1 MTDRAT
7 FPDWARRMLAAV
19 ALLGAALGVTRAQ
32 DFPSRPVTLIV
43 PYAAGG
49 TTDIGLRALA
59 TATEKHLGQ
68 SILIENRTGVGGVLG
83 PMQMASGAK
92 PDGYTISQIPIT
104 VFRYPFTAKTTFDPL
119 ADLTYIMSVSGYTFG
134 VVVKDDAPWATFL
147 ALLADA
153 KAHPGKFSY
162 GTPGVGTTLHL
173 TMEQIAK
180 DRGIQ
185 WTHVPFRG
193 TADSTNSLLGGH
205 IDVVADA
212 SGWAPL
218 VNAGQLRLLVIWSNQ
233 RSKSWPNV
241 PTLKE
246 AGIAMVSNSPFG
258 LGGPKGMDPKVVK
271 ILHDAFKKGSE
282 EPSYLETLAK
292 LDQEPF
298 YLNTADYRA
307 FAERTFVEQKQLMGE
322 LGFKT
327 GIGRRSS
334 ISCRCE
340 P

>member
-1 MTDRAT
+1 MRKPGQSTAWTRWWVT
-7 FPDWARRMLAAV
+7 G
-19 ALLGAALGVTRAQ
+19 ALKLVMIGTAHAQ

-83 PMQMASGAK
+83 PMQMASGGK
-92 PDGYTISQIPIT
+92 PDGYIISQIPIT
-104 VFRYPFTAKTTFDPL
+104 VFRYSFMSKTTFDPL

-134 VVVKDDAPWATFL
+134 VVARTDAPWATFPD
-147 ALLADA
+147 LLADA

-180 DRGIQ
+180 ERGIQ

-193 TADSTNSLLGGH
+193 TADSTNALLGGH
-205 IDVVADA
+205 IDLVADA

-218 VNAGQLRLLVIWSNQ
+218 VNGGRLRLLVIWSDK
-233 RSKSWPNV
+233 RSKNWPNV

-258 LGGPKGMDPKVVK
+258 LAGPKGMDPKVVK

-282 EPSYLETLAK
+282 EPAYLETLAR

-307 FAERTFVEQKQLMGE
+307 FAERTLAEQKQLIGE
-322 LGFKT
+322 LGIKA
-327 GIGRRSS
+327 
-334 ISCRCE
+334 E
-340 P
+340 

>member
-1 MTDRAT
+1 MTTRV
-7 FPDWARRMLAAV
+7 WARLAVLAAV
-19 ALLGAALGVTRAQ
+19 LGATLGFAGAQ
-32 DFPSRPVTLIV
+32 EFPSRPVTLIV

-59 TATEKHLGQ
+59 TTTEKHLGQ
-68 SILIENRTGVGGVLG
+68 PVLIENRPGVGGVLG
-83 PMQMASGAK
+83 PMQMASGSK
-92 PDGYTISQIPIT
+92 PDGYTIAQIPIT
-104 VFRYPFTAKTTFDPL
+104 VFRYPFTTKTTFDPL

-134 VVVKDDAPWATFL
+134 VVVQNDAPWATFPD
-147 ALLADA
+147 LLADA

-180 DRGIQ
+180 ERGIQ

-205 IDVVADA
+205 INLVADA

-218 VNAGQLRLLVIWSNQ
+218 VNGGKLRLLVIWSDK

-246 AGIAMVSNSPFG
+246 SGIAMVSNSPFG
-258 LGGPKGMDPKVVK
+258 IGGPKGMDPKVVK

-282 EPSYLETLAK
+282 EPAYLETLAK

-307 FAERTFVEQKQLMGE
+307 FAERTFVEQKKLMGE
-322 LGFKT
+322 LGFKP
-327 GIGRRSS
+327 
-334 ISCRCE
+334 E
-340 P
+340 

>member
-1 MTDRAT
+1 MTDRAK
-7 FPDWARRMLAAV
+7 FPGWARYALSAAAFLV
-19 ALLGAALGVTRAQ
+19 ATLGPSHAE

-49 TTDIGLRALA
+49 TTDVGLRALA

-68 SILIENRTGVGGVLG
+68 SVLVENRPGVGGVLG
-83 PMQMASGAK
+83 PMQMASGSK
-92 PDGYTISQIPIT
+92 PDGYTISQLPIT
-104 VFRYPFTAKTTFDPL
+104 VFRYPFTTTTTFDPL
-119 ADLTYIMSVSGYTFG
+119 SDLTYIMSVSGYTFG
-134 VVVKDDAPWATFL
+134 VVVKNDAPWASFPD
-147 ALLADA
+147 LLADA
-153 KAHPGKFSY
+153 KARPGKLSY

-180 DRGIQ
+180 ERGIQ

-193 TADSTNSLLGGH
+193 TADSTNALLGGH
-205 IDVVADA
+205 IDLVADA

-218 VNAGQLRLLVIWSNQ
+218 VNAGQLRLLVIWSDK
-233 RSKSWPNV
+233 RSRSWPNV

-246 AGIAMVSNSPFG
+246 TGIAMVANSPFG
-258 LGGPKGMDPKVVK
+258 IGGPKGMDPKVVK

-282 EPSYLETLAK
+282 EPAYLDTLAK

-307 FAERTFVEQKQLMGE
+307 FAERTFAEQKQLMGA
-322 LGFKT
+322 LGFK
-327 GIGRRSS
+327 
-334 ISCRCE
+334 
-340 P
+340 PQ